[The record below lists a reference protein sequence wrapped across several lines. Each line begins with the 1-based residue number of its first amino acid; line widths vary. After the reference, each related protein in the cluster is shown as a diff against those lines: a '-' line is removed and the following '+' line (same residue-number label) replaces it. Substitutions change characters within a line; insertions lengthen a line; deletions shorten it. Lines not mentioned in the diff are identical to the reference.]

1 MIILLK
7 LKNDRTSSSFTDLNK
22 KIKRGFFILD
32 RRSNL
37 RKVDS
42 SILSVVALNG
52 IVEGM
57 LVAIVPEIQS
67 RYGIA
72 QIANSFV

>member
-7 LKNDRTSSSFTDLNK
+7 LINDGTSSSFTDLNK
-22 KIKRGFFILD
+22 KIKRGFYV
-32 RRSNL
+32 RRTNW

-72 QIANSFV
+72 

>member
-1 MIILLK
+1 M
-7 LKNDRTSSSFTDLNK
+7 
-22 KIKRGFFILD
+22 
-32 RRSNL
+32 
-37 RKVDS
+37 DS
-42 SILSVVALNG
+42 SIFLVVALNG

-72 QIANSFV
+72 DCSKYCLMHHDLIPDESPVYLGMENK

>member
-7 LKNDRTSSSFTDLNK
+7 LINDGTSSSFTDLNK
-22 KIKRGFFILD
+22 KMKRGFYV
-32 RRSNL
+32 RRTNL
-37 RKVDS
+37 RKVVS

-57 LVAIVPEIQS
+57 LVAFVPEILS

-72 QIANSFV
+72 KIANSFV

>member
-7 LKNDRTSSSFTDLNK
+7 LKNDGTSSSFTDLNK

-32 RRSNL
+32 RRSNR

-57 LVAIVPEIQS
+57 LVAIVPEILS
-67 RYGIA
+67 R
-72 QIANSFV
+72 

>member
-32 RRSNL
+32 RRSNW

-67 RYGIA
+67 R
-72 QIANSFV
+72 

>member
-22 KIKRGFFILD
+22 KIKQGFFILD
-32 RRSNL
+32 RRSNR

-42 SILSVVALNG
+42 SILSVVAFNG

-57 LVAIVPEIQS
+57 LVAIVPEILS
-67 RYGIA
+67 R
-72 QIANSFV
+72 

>member
-32 RRSNL
+32 RRSNR

-67 RYGIA
+67 H
-72 QIANSFV
+72 

>member
-1 MIILLK
+1 
-7 LKNDRTSSSFTDLNK
+7 
-22 KIKRGFFILD
+22 
-32 RRSNL
+32 
-37 RKVDS
+37 VDS

-72 QIANSFV
+72 QIAKQFCLMLCVMFPDELTIYFEVGKK

>member
-42 SILSVVALNG
+42 SILSVIALNG

-72 QIANSFV
+72 LIAQSTV

>member
-1 MIILLK
+1 
-7 LKNDRTSSSFTDLNK
+7 
-22 KIKRGFFILD
+22 
-32 RRSNL
+32 
-37 RKVDS
+37 VDS

-72 QIANSFV
+72 LIANSFV

>member
-32 RRSNL
+32 RRSNR

-57 LVAIVPEIQS
+57 LVAIVPEILS
-67 RYGIA
+67 R
-72 QIANSFV
+72 

>member
-22 KIKRGFFILD
+22 KIKRGFFLLD
-32 RRSNL
+32 RRSNR

-57 LVAIVPEIQS
+57 LVAIVLEIQS
-67 RYGIA
+67 RYGIT
-72 QIANSFV
+72 QIANSTV

>member
-32 RRSNL
+32 RRSNR

-67 RYGIA
+67 R
-72 QIANSFV
+72 

>member
-1 MIILLK
+1 MVILLK

-32 RRSNL
+32 RRSNW

-57 LVAIVPEIQS
+57 LVAIVPEILS
-67 RYGIA
+67 R
-72 QIANSFV
+72 

>member
-32 RRSNL
+32 RRSNC
-37 RKVDS
+37 RKVDN

-57 LVAIVPEIQS
+57 LVAIVPEILS
-67 RYGIA
+67 R
-72 QIANSFV
+72 

>member
-1 MIILLK
+1 M
-7 LKNDRTSSSFTDLNK
+7 
-22 KIKRGFFILD
+22 
-32 RRSNL
+32 
-37 RKVDS
+37 DS
-42 SILSVVALNG
+42 SIFLVVALNG

-72 QIANSFV
+72 DCSKYCLMHYVLLLDESPVYLGMENK

>member
-1 MIILLK
+1 M
-7 LKNDRTSSSFTDLNK
+7 
-22 KIKRGFFILD
+22 
-32 RRSNL
+32 NL

-42 SILSVVALNG
+42 SILSVVALIG

-72 QIANSFV
+72 QIANSIV

>member
-1 MIILLK
+1 MVILLK

-32 RRSNL
+32 RRSNR

-57 LVAIVPEIQS
+57 LVAIVPDIQS

-72 QIANSFV
+72 PIANRFV

>member
-22 KIKRGFFILD
+22 KIKRGFSILD
-32 RRSNL
+32 RRSNR

-67 RYGIA
+67 R
-72 QIANSFV
+72 

>member
-7 LKNDRTSSSFTDLNK
+7 LKNDRTSSSFTDINK

-32 RRSNL
+32 RRSNR
-37 RKVDS
+37 RKVNS

-67 RYGIA
+67 R
-72 QIANSFV
+72 

>member
-1 MIILLK
+1 M
-7 LKNDRTSSSFTDLNK
+7 
-22 KIKRGFFILD
+22 
-32 RRSNL
+32 
-37 RKVDS
+37 DS

-57 LVAIVPEIQS
+57 LVAFVPEIQS

-72 QIANSFV
+72 LIAQSTV

>member
-1 MIILLK
+1 
-7 LKNDRTSSSFTDLNK
+7 
-22 KIKRGFFILD
+22 
-32 RRSNL
+32 
-37 RKVDS
+37 VDS
-42 SILSVVALNG
+42 SIFSVVALNG

-67 RYGIA
+67 RYGIS

>member
-1 MIILLK
+1 M
-7 LKNDRTSSSFTDLNK
+7 
-22 KIKRGFFILD
+22 
-32 RRSNL
+32 NL

-52 IVEGM
+52 IVEGL